1 MMIVMTSERSI
12 IIILN
17 DNNKI
22 KKLGQQKTIL
32 VMANL
37 REREMGINN
46 LK

>member
-1 MMIVMTSERSI
+1 MTSERSI

>member
-37 REREMGINN
+37 RERWG
-46 LK
+46 

>member
-37 REREMGINN
+37 RERDGD
-46 LK
+46 K